1 MKTVEVEVNWAE
13 VAYPGVEG
21 NEISVCALHNQ
32 QTQKNFTV
40 DIVAPNTPG
49 K

>member
-13 VAYPGVEG
+13 VAYHGVEE
-21 NEISVCALHNQ
+21 NEISVCALHVQ

-40 DIVAPNTPG
+40 DIVAPDTPG